1 MFKRVGLIVGAVL
14 LSTLLLGYVFRLPL
28 LQWAIA
34 PELKKAGITLSCL
47 DFSITSELN
56 IHADKVCVNY
66 QNQQLQLTGITANTK
81 RIDIKN
87 AVLTVNSLPKSDNAN
102 QLAKNLDLALP
113 LNRPLISIKQ
123 LVVKSDEL
131 NKPLKISILEPT
143 LNQFN
148 VTGDINASATLAV
161 NKVSGQFLINDTFL
175 KHVINTKNTL
185 IADANFNTQQAFS
198 FDGIELELNGDIS
211 SQFAHTY
218 EFSHTNQQCQINVL
232 TTGKLATRFNLNSQV
247 LMFNTD
253 LLNNKINLTPSCTE
267 LIPPS
272 EYAGFVSKQVPLNW
286 QLKLPQSIRLEGSE
300 LSVPVINLVSE
311 GDKLF
316 DILITDTT
324 LNITS
329 PLEYLQTN
337 LSAQINTPDI
347 NNISVNAQ
355 LSGAVIKGDYAVMLE
370 DLPEFAP
377 ATANGLSL
385 SGHFNISEFIDS
397 KPIGLINAKL
407 TLNSVD
413 AFDISAVQYQ
423 GDLTAK
429 MDKQLNAEVALTQ
442 QLKSAEYKEFK
453 VTDISNTLTANANL
467 GVGELFADLTA
478 KTNIKAVNS
487 PDIKLNNI
495 KVESTGLQSRAL
507 KATHHAFI
515 NDVELVVNH
524 HMSSQ
529 AHPFEVI
536 IPEQST
542 LLLNALIRQFEPLA
556 QLTEGEFNGYIS
568 GDVNLQ
574 NASFNMGISHTSAL
588 YSDYLASDLSSR
600 FSGEYNS
607 GKLNVKPTTFNL
619 NEFRAGAVVKAIEGQ
634 WQVNNNTALINDVK
648 GSVFGGEFS
657 LDTYTIGKPNQ
668 VANVKFENI
677 DASKL
682 VTLDDKSGI
691 VLTGRLAGSLPVHFD
706 SGKIEIIDGSLFSQ
720 GTGNLKITNNAAFDS
735 VMQQQQELQPVLGLL
750 TNLDIQ
756 KLNSSVALKND
767 GWLKLGVNLQGYNK
781 QEQQQVNFN
790 YSHEE
795 NVFTL
800 LRALRLSDEITQK
813 VEQQYS
819 QKGN

>member
-14 LSTLLLGYVFRLPL
+14 LSILLLGYVFRLPL
-28 LQWAIA
+28 LQWVIA

-47 DFSITSELN
+47 DFSITSSLN
-56 IHADKVCVNY
+56 IHSDKVCVNY
-66 QNQQLQLTGITANTK
+66 QNQQLQLTGITVNTK
-81 RIDIKN
+81 RVDIEN
-87 AVLTVNSLPKSDNAN
+87 AVLTVNPLPKSKNAN

-113 LNRPLISIKQ
+113 LNRPLINIKQ
-123 LVVKSDEL
+123 LVVKSEEF
-131 NKPLKISILEPT
+131 NKPLKISILEPE
-143 LNQFN
+143 LNKFN
-148 VTGDINASATLAV
+148 VSGDIKASAILTA
-161 NKVSGQFLINDTFL
+161 NKVSGQFLINDALL
-175 KHVINTKNTL
+175 KQVINTKNTL
-185 IADANFNTQQAFS
+185 ISDANFNSQQAFS
-198 FDGIELELNGDIS
+198 FDGIEFELNGGIS
-211 SQFAHTY
+211 SQFTHTY
-218 EFSHTNQQCQINVL
+218 EFSHTNQQCQVNVL
-232 TTGKLATRFNLNSQV
+232 TNGKLATRFNLNSQA
-247 LMFNTD
+247 LILNTD
-253 LLNNKINLTPSCTE
+253 LLNNKINLTPSCAE

-272 EYAGFVSKQVPLNW
+272 ECADFVSNQVPLNW

-311 GDKLF
+311 GDKQF
-316 DILITDTT
+316 DILITGTT
-324 LNITS
+324 LNIKS

-370 DLPEFAP
+370 SLPEFVP

-385 SGHFNISEFIDS
+385 SGRFDISEFIDS

-407 TLNSVD
+407 TLSSVD

-429 MDKQLNAEVALTQ
+429 MDTELNAEVTLTQ
-442 QLKSAEYKEFK
+442 QLKSAEYKEFT
-453 VTDISNTLTANANL
+453 VSGINNTLTAKANL

-515 NDVELVVNH
+515 NDVELVINH

-536 IPEQST
+536 IPEQ
-542 LLLNALIRQFEPLA
+542 NALPLNKFIRQFEPLA
-556 QLTEGEFNGYIS
+556 QLTKGEFNGYIS

-574 NASFNMGISHTSAL
+574 NALFNMGISHTSAL
-588 YSDYLASDLSSR
+588 YNDYLASDLNSV

-619 NEFRAGAVVKAIEGQ
+619 NEFRAGAVVKTIEGQ
-634 WQVNNNTALINDVK
+634 WQVSSNTALINDVK

-781 QEQQQVNFN
+781 AEQQQVNFN
-790 YSHEE
+790 YNHEE

>member
-1 MFKRVGLIVGAVL
+1 MFKRIGLIVGAVL

-28 LQWAIA
+28 LQWVIA
-34 PELKKAGITLSCL
+34 PELEKAGVTLNCL
-47 DFSITSELN
+47 DFSITSSLN
-56 IHADKVCVNY
+56 IHADKVCLNY

-81 RIDIKN
+81 RVDIEN
-87 AVLTVNSLPKSDNAN
+87 AVLTVNPLPKSDNAN

-113 LNRPLISIKQ
+113 LNRPLINIKQ

-131 NKPLKISILEPT
+131 NKPLKISILEPE
-143 LNQFN
+143 LNKFN
-148 VTGDINASATLAV
+148 VSGDINASAILTA
-161 NKVSGQFLINDTFL
+161 NKVRGQFEINDTFL

-185 IADANFNTQQAFS
+185 IADFNFNTQQAFS

-218 EFSHTNQQCQINVL
+218 EQCKVNVL
-232 TTGKLATRFNLNSQV
+232 TTGKLATRFNLNSQA

-272 EYAGFVSKQVPLNW
+272 EYAGFISKQVPLNW
-286 QLKLPQSIRLEGSE
+286 QLKLPQSISLEASE
-300 LSVPVINLVSE
+300 LRVPAINLVSV
-311 GDKLF
+311 GDKQF

-329 PLEYLQTN
+329 PFEDLQST

-347 NNISVNAQ
+347 NNINVNAQ
-355 LSGAVIKGDYAVMLE
+355 LSGTAIKGDYAVMLE
-370 DLPEFAP
+370 NLPEFVP
-377 ATANGLSL
+377 AIADGLSL

-413 AFDISAVQYQ
+413 AFNISAVQYQ
-423 GDLTAK
+423 GDLIAK

-507 KATHHAFI
+507 KATHHVFV

-524 HMSSQ
+524 HVSSQ

-536 IPEQST
+536 IPEQSV
-542 LLLNALIRQFEPLA
+542 LSLNTFINQFEPLA

-574 NASFNMGISHTSAL
+574 NASFNMNVSHASAL
-588 YSDYLASDLSSR
+588 YNDYLANDLNSA

-619 NEFRAGAVVKAIEGQ
+619 NEFRAGAVVKTIKGQ
-634 WQVNNNTALINDVK
+634 WQVSGNTTLINDVK

-657 LDTYTIGKPNQ
+657 LDSYTVGKPNQ

-781 QEQQQVNFN
+781 AEQQQVNFN
-790 YSHEE
+790 YNHEE

>member
-1 MFKRVGLIVGAVL
+1 MFKRIGLIVGAVL

-28 LQWAIA
+28 LQWVIA
-34 PELKKAGITLSCL
+34 PELKKAGVTLNCL
-47 DFSITSELN
+47 DFSITSSLN
-56 IHADKVCVNY
+56 IHADRVCVNY

-81 RIDIKN
+81 RVDIEN
-87 AVLTVNSLPKSDNAN
+87 AVLTVNPLPKSDNAN

-113 LNRPLISIKQ
+113 LNRPLINIKQ
-123 LVVKSDEL
+123 LVVKSNEL
-131 NKPLKISILEPT
+131 NKPLKISILEPE
-143 LNQFN
+143 LNKFN
-148 VTGDINASATLAV
+148 VSGDINASAILTA
-161 NKVSGQFLINDTFL
+161 NKVSGQFEINDTFL

-218 EFSHTNQQCQINVL
+218 EFSHTNQQCQVNVL
-232 TTGKLATRFNLNSQV
+232 TTGKLATRFNLNSQA

-253 LLNNKINLTPSCTE
+253 LLNNKINLTPSCIE
-267 LIPPS
+267 LTPPS

-300 LSVPVINLVSE
+300 LSVPVINLMSE
-311 GDKLF
+311 GDKQF

-329 PLEYLQTN
+329 PLEYLQTT

-347 NNISVNAQ
+347 NNINVNAQ

-370 DLPEFAP
+370 SLPEFVP

-442 QLKSAEYKEFK
+442 RLKSAEYKEFK
-453 VTDISNTLTANANL
+453 VTDISNTLTANTNL
-467 GVGELFADLTA
+467 GVGELFANLTA
-478 KTNIKAVNS
+478 KTNIKTVNS

-515 NDVELVVNH
+515 NDVELVINH
-524 HMSSQ
+524 HISSQ
-529 AHPFEVI
+529 DHPFEVI

-542 LLLNALIRQFEPLA
+542 LPLNAFISQFEPLA

-574 NASFNMGISHTSAL
+574 NALFNIGISHTSAL
-588 YSDYLASDLSSR
+588 YNDYLASDLNST

-607 GKLNVKPTTFNL
+607 GKLNVKSTNFNL

-657 LDTYTIGKPNQ
+657 LDRYTVGKPNQ
-668 VANVKFENI
+668 VANVKFGNI

-781 QEQQQVNFN
+781 AEQQQVNFN
-790 YSHEE
+790 YNHEE

>member
-1 MFKRVGLIVGAVL
+1 MFKRVGLIVGVVL

-28 LQWAIA
+28 LQWVIA
-34 PELKKAGITLSCL
+34 PELKKAGVTLNCL
-47 DFSITSELN
+47 DFSITSSLN
-56 IHADKVCVNY
+56 IHADRVCLNY

-81 RIDIKN
+81 RVDIEN
-87 AVLTVNSLPKSDNAN
+87 AVLTVNPLPKSDNAN

-113 LNRPLISIKQ
+113 LNRPLINIKQ
-123 LVVKSDEL
+123 LVVKSEEF
-131 NKPLKISILEPT
+131 NKPLKISILEPE
-143 LNQFN
+143 LNKFN
-148 VTGDINASATLAV
+148 VTGDINASAILTA
-161 NKVSGQFLINDTFL
+161 NKVSGQFAVNDTLL
-175 KHVINTKNTL
+175 KQVINTKNTL
-185 IADANFNTQQAFS
+185 IEDFNFNTQQAFS

-218 EFSHTNQQCQINVL
+218 EQCKVNVL
-232 TTGKLATRFNLNSQV
+232 TTGKLATRFNLNSQA
-247 LMFNTD
+247 LILNTD

-272 EYAGFVSKQVPLNW
+272 EYAGFISKQVPLNW
-286 QLKLPQSIRLEGSE
+286 QLNFPKSIGLEGSE
-300 LSVPVINLVSE
+300 LSVPVINLMSE
-311 GDKLF
+311 SDKQF

-324 LNITS
+324 LNIKS
-329 PLEYLQTN
+329 PLENLQTN

-347 NNISVNAQ
+347 NNINVNAR
-355 LSGAVIKGDYAVMLE
+355 LAGTAIKGYYAIALE
-370 DLPEFAP
+370 SLPEFAP

-385 SGHFNISEFIDS
+385 NGHFDISGFIDS
-397 KPIGLINAKL
+397 KPIGFINAKL

-453 VTDISNTLTANANL
+453 VTDISNTLTAKANL

-507 KATHHAFI
+507 KATHYVFV

-524 HMSSQ
+524 HVSSQ

-536 IPEQST
+536 IPEQSV
-542 LLLNALIRQFEPLA
+542 LPLNTVINQFEPLA

-574 NASFNMGISHTSAL
+574 NASFNMDVRHASAL
-588 YSDYLASDLSSR
+588 YNDYLASDLNSI

-619 NEFRAGAVVKAIEGQ
+619 NEFRAGAVVKKIKGL
-634 WQVNNNTALINDVK
+634 WQVSNNTALINDVK

-657 LDTYTIGKPNQ
+657 LDTYTVGKPNQ

-691 VLTGRLAGSLPVHFD
+691 VLTGRLAGSLPVHFN

-720 GTGNLKITNNAAFDS
+720 GTGNLKITNNAAFDA

-781 QEQQQVNFN
+781 AEQQQVNFN
-790 YSHEE
+790 YNHEE

>member
-14 LSTLLLGYVFRLPL
+14 LSILLLGYVFRLPL
-28 LQWAIA
+28 LQWVIA

-47 DFSITSELN
+47 DFSITSSLN
-56 IHADKVCVNY
+56 IHSDKVCVNY
-66 QNQQLQLTGITANTK
+66 QNQQLQLTGITVNTK
-81 RIDIKN
+81 RVDIEN
-87 AVLTVNSLPKSDNAN
+87 AVLTVNPLPKSKNAN

-113 LNRPLISIKQ
+113 LNRPLINIKQ
-123 LVVKSDEL
+123 LVVTSEEF
-131 NKPLKISILEPT
+131 NMPLKISILEPE
-143 LNQFN
+143 LNKFN
-148 VTGDINASATLAV
+148 VTGDINASAILTA
-161 NKVSGQFLINDTFL
+161 NKVSGQFAVNDTLL
-175 KHVINTKNTL
+175 KQVINTKNTL
-185 IADANFNTQQAFS
+185 IEDFNFNTQQAFS

-218 EFSHTNQQCQINVL
+218 EQCKVNVL
-232 TTGKLATRFNLNSQV
+232 TTGKLAARFNLNSQV

-253 LLNNKINLTPSCTE
+253 LLNNKTNLTPSCTE

-272 EYAGFVSKQVPLNW
+272 EYAGFISKQVPLNW
-286 QLKLPQSIRLEGSE
+286 QLTLPQSIGLEGSE
-300 LSVPVINLVSE
+300 LSVPVINLMSE
-311 GDKLF
+311 SDKQF

-324 LNITS
+324 LNIKS
-329 PLEYLQTN
+329 PLENLQTN

-347 NNISVNAQ
+347 NNINVNAR
-355 LSGAVIKGDYAVMLE
+355 LAGTAIKGDYAIALE
-370 DLPEFAP
+370 SLPEFAP

-385 SGHFNISEFIDS
+385 NGHFDISGFIDS
-397 KPIGLINAKL
+397 KPIGFINAKL

-442 QLKSAEYKEFK
+442 QLKSAEHKEFK
-453 VTDISNTLTANANL
+453 VTDISNTLTAKANL

-478 KTNIKAVNS
+478 KTNIKAVYS
-487 PDIKLNNI
+487 PNIKLNNI

-524 HMSSQ
+524 HISSQ
-529 AHPFEVI
+529 AHPFEVV
-536 IPEQST
+536 IPEQSV
-542 LLLNALIRQFEPLA
+542 LPLNKFISQFEPLA

-574 NASFNMGISHTSAL
+574 NASFNMDVSHASAL
-588 YSDYLASDLSSR
+588 YNDYLANDLNSV

-619 NEFRAGAVVKAIEGQ
+619 NEFRAGAVVKKIKGL
-634 WQVNNNTALINDVK
+634 WQVSGNTALINDVK

-657 LDTYTIGKPNQ
+657 LDTYTVGKPNQ

-756 KLNSSVALKND
+756 KLNSSVELKND

-781 QEQQQVNFN
+781 AEQQQVNFN
-790 YSHEE
+790 YNHEE

>member
-1 MFKRVGLIVGAVL
+1 MFKRVGLIVGVLL
-14 LSTLLLGYVFRLPL
+14 LSTLLLSYVFRLPL

-56 IHADKVCVNY
+56 IHADRVCLNY

-81 RIDIKN
+81 RVDIEN

-113 LNRPLISIKQ
+113 LNRPLINIKQ
-123 LVVKSDEL
+123 LVVKSDAL
-131 NKPLKISILEPT
+131 NKPLKISILEPE
-143 LNQFN
+143 LNKFN
-148 VTGDINASATLAV
+148 VSGDINASAILTA
-161 NKVSGQFLINDTFL
+161 NKVSGQFEINDTFL

-185 IADANFNTQQAFS
+185 IADFNFNTQQAFS
-198 FDGIELELNGDIS
+198 FDGMELELNGGIN
-211 SQFAHTY
+211 SQFTYTY

-232 TTGKLATRFNLNSQV
+232 TTGKLATRFNLNSQA

-253 LLNNKINLTPSCTE
+253 LLNNKINFTQSCAE

-272 EYAGFVSKQVPLNW
+272 EYAGFVSNQVPLNW
-286 QLKLPQSIRLEGSE
+286 QLTLPQSIRLEGSE
-300 LSVPVINLVSE
+300 LSVPAINLVSE

-316 DILITDTT
+316 DFLITDTT
-324 LNITS
+324 LDITS
-329 PLEYLQTN
+329 PLVYLQTN

-355 LSGAVIKGDYAVMLE
+355 LSGTAIKGDYAIVLE
-370 DLPEFAP
+370 SLPEFAP

-385 SGHFNISEFIDS
+385 SGHFDISDFIDS
-397 KPIGLINAKL
+397 KPVGLINAKL

-495 KVESTGLQSRAL
+495 KVESTGLQGRAL

-515 NDVELVVNH
+515 NNVELVINH

-529 AHPFEVI
+529 AHPFEVV
-536 IPEQST
+536 IPEQSA
-542 LLLNALIRQFEPLA
+542 LPLNAFISQFEPLA

-568 GDVNLQ
+568 GDINLQ
-574 NASFNMGISHTSAL
+574 NALFNIGISHASAL
-588 YSDYLASDLSSR
+588 YNDYLASDLNST
-600 FSGEYNS
+600 FSGKYNS

-619 NEFRAGAVVKAIEGQ
+619 NEFRAGAVVKGIEGQ
-634 WQVNNNTALINDVK
+634 WQVNNNTAFINDVK
-648 GSVFGGEFS
+648 GNVFGGEFS
-657 LDTYTIGKPNQ
+657 LDTYIVGKPNQ

-691 VLTGRLAGSLPVHFD
+691 TLIGRLAGTLPVHFNR
-706 SGKIEIIDGSLFSQ
+706 GKIEIIDGKLFSQ

-781 QEQQQVNFN
+781 AEQQQVNFN
-790 YSHEE
+790 YNHEE

>member
-1 MFKRVGLIVGAVL
+1 MFKRVGLIVGVLL
-14 LSTLLLGYVFRLPL
+14 LSTLLLSYVFRLPL

-47 DFSITSELN
+47 DFLITSELN

-81 RIDIKN
+81 RVDIEN

-113 LNRPLISIKQ
+113 LNRPLINIKQ

-131 NKPLKISILEPT
+131 NKPLKISILEPE
-143 LNQFN
+143 LNKFN
-148 VTGDINASATLAV
+148 VSGDINASAILTA
-161 NKVSGQFLINDTFL
+161 NKVSGQFLINDTLL

-185 IADANFNTQQAFS
+185 IADFNFNTQQAFS
-198 FDGIELELNGDIS
+198 FDGIKFELNGDIS
-211 SQFAHTY
+211 SQFTHTY
-218 EFSHTNQQCQINVL
+218 EFSHTNQQCKVNVL
-232 TTGKLATRFNLNSQV
+232 TTGKLATHFNLNSQV

-272 EYAGFVSKQVPLNW
+272 EYAGFFSKQVPLNW

-300 LSVPVINLVSE
+300 LSVPVINLMSE
-311 GDKLF
+311 GDKQF
-316 DILITDTT
+316 DFLITDTT

-329 PLEYLQTN
+329 PFEYLQTN

-355 LSGAVIKGDYAVMLE
+355 LSGAVIKGDYAIMLKS
-370 DLPEFAP
+370 LPEFAP

-385 SGHFNISEFIDS
+385 SGHFDISEFIDS
-397 KPIGLINAKL
+397 KPVGLINAKL
-407 TLNSVD
+407 TLNNVD

-429 MDKQLNAEVALTQ
+429 MDKKLNAEVALTQ

-568 GDVNLQ
+568 GDINLQ
-574 NASFNMGISHTSAL
+574 NALFNMGISHTSAL
-588 YSDYLASDLSSR
+588 YNDYLASDLNSV

-619 NEFRAGAVVKAIEGQ
+619 NEFRAGAVVKAIKGQ
-634 WQVNNNTALINDVK
+634 WQVSSNTALINDVK

-790 YSHEE
+790 YNHEE

>member
-87 AVLTVNSLPKSDNAN
+87 AVLAVNSLPKSDNAN

-113 LNRPLISIKQ
+113 LNRPLISIKH

-143 LNQFN
+143 LNKFN
-148 VTGDINASATLAV
+148 VTGDINASAILTA
-161 NKVSGQFLINDTFL
+161 NKVSGQFEINDTFL

-198 FDGIELELNGDIS
+198 FDGIKFELNGDIS

-253 LLNNKINLTPSCTE
+253 LLNNKINLTPSCAG

-300 LSVPVINLVSE
+300 LSVPVINLMSE
-311 GDKLF
+311 GDKQF
-316 DILITDTT
+316 DFLITDTT

-355 LSGAVIKGDYAVMLE
+355 LSGAVIKGDYAIMLKS
-370 DLPEFAP
+370 LPEFAP
-377 ATANGLSL
+377 ATVNGLSL

-397 KPIGLINAKL
+397 KPVGLINAKL
-407 TLNSVD
+407 TLNNVD

-568 GDVNLQ
+568 GDINLQ
-574 NASFNMGISHTSAL
+574 NALFNMGISHTSAL
-588 YSDYLASDLSSR
+588 YNDYLASDLNSV

-619 NEFRAGAVVKAIEGQ
+619 NEFRAGAVVKAIKGQ
-634 WQVNNNTALINDVK
+634 WQVSSNTALINDVK

-790 YSHEE
+790 YNHEE

>member
-81 RIDIKN
+81 RVDIKN
-87 AVLTVNSLPKSDNAN
+87 AVLTVNTLPKSDNAN
-102 QLAKNLDLALP
+102 QGAKNLDLALP

-123 LVVKSDEL
+123 LVVESDEL
-131 NKPLKISILEPT
+131 NKPLKISILEPE

-148 VTGDINASATLAV
+148 VTGDINASAILTA
-161 NKVSGQFLINDTFL
+161 NKVSGQFTINDTLL
-175 KHVINTKNTL
+175 KQVINTKNTL
-185 IADANFNTQQAFS
+185 IADANFNSQQAFS
-198 FDGIELELNGDIS
+198 FDGIEVELNGDIS

-232 TTGKLATRFNLNSQV
+232 TTGKLATRFNLNSQA

-253 LLNNKINLTPSCTE
+253 LLNNKINLTPSCIE

-272 EYAGFVSKQVPLNW
+272 EYAGFISKQVPLNW

-300 LSVPVINLVSE
+300 LSVPVINLVSVS
-311 GDKLF
+311 DKQF

-329 PLEYLQTN
+329 PLEYLQTT

-347 NNISVNAQ
+347 NNINVNAQ
-355 LSGAVIKGDYAVMLE
+355 LSGAAIKGDYAVILE
-370 DLPEFAP
+370 SLPEFVP

-385 SGHFNISEFIDS
+385 SGHFNISEFIDL

-442 QLKSAEYKEFK
+442 QLKSAEYKEFT
-453 VTDISNTLTANANL
+453 VSGISNTLTANANL

-568 GDVNLQ
+568 GDINLQ
-574 NASFNMGISHTSAL
+574 NALFNMGISHTSAL
-588 YSDYLASDLSSR
+588 YNDYLASDLNSV

-657 LDTYTIGKPNQ
+657 LDSYTVGKPNQ

-781 QEQQQVNFN
+781 AEQQQVNFN
-790 YSHEE
+790 YNHEE

>member
-81 RIDIKN
+81 RVDIEN

-113 LNRPLISIKQ
+113 LNRPLINIKQ
-123 LVVKSDEL
+123 LVVKSNEL
-131 NKPLKISILEPT
+131 NKPLRISILEPE
-143 LNQFN
+143 LNKFN
-148 VTGDINASATLAV
+148 VSGDINASAILTA
-161 NKVSGQFLINDTFL
+161 NKVSGQFEINDTLL
-175 KHVINTKNTL
+175 KQVINTKNTL
-185 IADANFNTQQAFS
+185 IADFNFNTQQAFS
-198 FDGIELELNGDIS
+198 FDGIKFELNGGIS
-211 SQFAHTY
+211 SQFTHTY

-232 TTGKLATRFNLNSQV
+232 TTGKLTTHFNLNSQA

-272 EYAGFVSKQVPLNW
+272 EYAGFISKQVPLNW
-286 QLKLPQSIRLEGSE
+286 QLKLPQSIRLESSE
-300 LSVPVINLVSE
+300 LRVPVINLVSV
-311 GDKLF
+311 GDKQF
-316 DILITDTT
+316 YILITDTT
-324 LNITS
+324 LNIKS
-329 PLEYLQTN
+329 PLEDLQTT

-355 LSGAVIKGDYAVMLE
+355 LAGTAIKGNYVVML
-370 DLPEFAP
+370 DGLPEFAP

-413 AFDISAVQYQ
+413 AFDIRAVQYQ

-515 NDVELVVNH
+515 NDVELVINH

-529 AHPFEVI
+529 SHPFEVI
-536 IPEQST
+536 IPEQSA
-542 LLLNALIRQFEPLA
+542 LSLNAFISQFETLA

-568 GDVNLQ
+568 GDINLQ
-574 NASFNMGISHTSAL
+574 NALFNIGISHTSAL
-588 YSDYLASDLSSR
+588 YNDYLASDLNSV

-657 LDTYTIGKPNQ
+657 LDSYTVGKPNQ

-790 YSHEE
+790 YNHEE

>member
-1 MFKRVGLIVGAVL
+1 MFKRIGLIVGAVL
-14 LSTLLLGYVFRLPL
+14 LSTLLLSYVFRLPL
-28 LQWAIA
+28 LQWVIA
-34 PELKKAGITLSCL
+34 PELKKADITLSCL
-47 DFSITSELN
+47 DFSITSSLN
-56 IHADKVCVNY
+56 IHADRVCLNY

-81 RIDIKN
+81 RVYIEN
-87 AVLTVNSLPKSDNAN
+87 AVLTVNPLPKSDNAN

-113 LNRPLISIKQ
+113 LNRPLINIKQ

-131 NKPLKISILEPT
+131 NKPLKISILEPE
-143 LNQFN
+143 LNKFN
-148 VTGDINASATLAV
+148 VSGDIDASAILTA

-218 EFSHTNQQCQINVL
+218 EQCKVNVL
-232 TTGKLATRFNLNSQV
+232 TTGKLATRFNLNSQA

-272 EYAGFVSKQVPLNW
+272 EYAGFISKQVPLNW
-286 QLKLPQSIRLEGSE
+286 QLKLPQSIRLEASE
-300 LSVPVINLVSE
+300 LSVPAINLVSV
-311 GDKLF
+311 GDKQF

-324 LNITS
+324 LNIKS
-329 PLEYLQTN
+329 PLEYLHTN

-347 NNISVNAQ
+347 NNINVNAQ
-355 LSGAVIKGDYAVMLE
+355 LSDAAIKGDYAVMLE
-370 DLPEFAP
+370 NLPEFAP

-429 MDKQLNAEVALTQ
+429 MDKQLNAEVTLTQ

-495 KVESTGLQSRAL
+495 KIESTGLQSRAL

-515 NDVELVVNH
+515 NDVELVIYH
-524 HMSSQ
+524 HVSSQ

-542 LLLNALIRQFEPLA
+542 LLLNAFISQFEPLA

-568 GDVNLQ
+568 GDINLQ
-574 NASFNMGISHTSAL
+574 NALFNIGISHTSAL
-588 YSDYLASDLSSR
+588 YNDYLASDLSSV

-619 NEFRAGAVVKAIEGQ
+619 NELRAGAVVKAIEGQ

-657 LDTYTIGKPNQ
+657 LDSYTVGKPNQ

-677 DASKL
+677 DSSKL

-781 QEQQQVNFN
+781 AEQQQVNFN
-790 YSHEE
+790 YNHEE

>member
-14 LSTLLLGYVFRLPL
+14 LSILLLGYVFRLPL
-28 LQWAIA
+28 LQWVIA

-47 DFSITSELN
+47 DFSITSSLN
-56 IHADKVCVNY
+56 IHSDKVCVNY
-66 QNQQLQLTGITANTK
+66 QNQQLQLTGITVNTK
-81 RIDIKN
+81 RVDIEN
-87 AVLTVNSLPKSDNAN
+87 AVLTVNLLPKSKNAN

-113 LNRPLISIKQ
+113 LNRPLINIKQ
-123 LVVKSDEL
+123 LVVKSEEF
-131 NKPLKISILEPT
+131 NKPLKISILEPE
-143 LNQFN
+143 LNKFN
-148 VTGDINASATLAV
+148 VSGDINASAILTA
-161 NKVSGQFLINDTFL
+161 NKVSGQFLINDALL

-211 SQFAHTY
+211 SQFTHMY
-218 EFSHTNQQCQINVL
+218 EFSHTNQQCQVNVL
-232 TTGKLATRFNLNSQV
+232 TTGKLATRFNLNSQA

-253 LLNNKINLTPSCTE
+253 LLDNKIYLTPSCTE

-272 EYAGFVSKQVPLNW
+272 EYSDFVSNQVPLNW

-311 GDKLF
+311 GDKQF

-324 LNITS
+324 LNIKS
-329 PLEYLQTN
+329 PLENLQTN
-337 LSAQINTPDI
+337 LSAQINTSDI
-347 NNISVNAQ
+347 NNINVNAQ
-355 LSGAVIKGDYAVMLE
+355 LSGAAIKGDYAVMLE
-370 DLPEFAP
+370 ILPEFVP

-385 SGHFNISEFIDS
+385 NGHFDIRKFIDS
-397 KPIGLINAKL
+397 KPIGFINVKL
-407 TLNSVD
+407 ALNSVD
-413 AFDISAVQYQ
+413 AFDISAMQYQ

-515 NDVELVVNH
+515 NDVELVINH
-524 HMSSQ
+524 HISSQ
-529 AHPFEVI
+529 DHPFEVI
-536 IPEQST
+536 IPEQ
-542 LLLNALIRQFEPLA
+542 NALPLNKFIRQFEPLA
-556 QLTEGEFNGYIS
+556 QLTKGEFNGYIS

-574 NASFNMGISHTSAL
+574 NALFNMGISHTSAL
-588 YSDYLASDLSSR
+588 YNDYLVSDLNSV

-619 NEFRAGAVVKAIEGQ
+619 NEFRAGAVVKTIEGQ
-634 WQVNNNTALINDVK
+634 WQVSSNTALINDVK

-691 VLTGRLAGSLPVHFD
+691 VLTGRLAGSLPIHFD

-790 YSHEE
+790 YNHEE

-813 VEQQYS
+813 VELQYS

>member
-1 MFKRVGLIVGAVL
+1 MFKRVGLIVGVVL

-28 LQWAIA
+28 LQWVIA
-34 PELKKAGITLSCL
+34 PKLDKVGVTLNCL
-47 DFSITSELN
+47 DFSITSSLN
-56 IHADKVCVNY
+56 IHADRVCLNY

-81 RIDIKN
+81 RVDIEN
-87 AVLTVNSLPKSDNAN
+87 AVLTVNPLPKNKNAN
-102 QLAKNLDLALP
+102 QLAKNLDLAIP
-113 LNRPLISIKQ
+113 LNRPLINIKQ
-123 LVVKSDEL
+123 LVVKSEEF
-131 NKPLKISILEPT
+131 NKPLKISILEPE
-143 LNQFN
+143 LNKFN
-148 VTGDINASATLAV
+148 VTGDINASAILTA
-161 NKVSGQFLINDTFL
+161 NKVSGQFAVNDTLL
-175 KHVINTKNTL
+175 KQVINTKNTL
-185 IADANFNTQQAFS
+185 IEDFNFNTQQAFS

-218 EFSHTNQQCQINVL
+218 EQCKVNVL
-232 TTGKLATRFNLNSQV
+232 TTGKLATRFNLNSQA
-247 LMFNTD
+247 LILNTD

-272 EYAGFVSKQVPLNW
+272 EYAGFISKQVPLNW
-286 QLKLPQSIRLEGSE
+286 QLTLPQSIGLEGSE
-300 LSVPVINLVSE
+300 LSVPVINLMSE
-311 GDKLF
+311 SDKQF

-324 LNITS
+324 LNIKS
-329 PLEYLQTN
+329 PLENLQTN

-347 NNISVNAQ
+347 NNINVNAR
-355 LSGAVIKGDYAVMLE
+355 LAGTAIKGDYAIALE
-370 DLPEFAP
+370 SLPEFAP

-385 SGHFNISEFIDS
+385 NGHFDISGFIDS
-397 KPIGLINAKL
+397 KPIGFINAKL

-453 VTDISNTLTANANL
+453 VTDISNTLTAKANL

-507 KATHHAFI
+507 KATHHAFV

-524 HMSSQ
+524 HVSSQ

-536 IPEQST
+536 IPEQSV
-542 LLLNALIRQFEPLA
+542 LPLNTVINQFEPLA

-574 NASFNMGISHTSAL
+574 NASFNMDVRHASAL
-588 YSDYLASDLSSR
+588 YNDYLASDLNSI

-619 NEFRAGAVVKAIEGQ
+619 NEFRAGAVVKKIKGL
-634 WQVNNNTALINDVK
+634 WQVSNNTALINDVK

-657 LDTYTIGKPNQ
+657 LDTYTVGKPNQ

-691 VLTGRLAGSLPVHFD
+691 VLTGRLAGSLPVHFNN
-706 SGKIEIIDGSLFSQ
+706 GKIEIIDGSLFSQ
-720 GTGNLKITNNAAFDS
+720 GTGNLKITNNAAFDA

-781 QEQQQVNFN
+781 AEQQQVNFN
-790 YSHEE
+790 YNHEE

>member
-87 AVLTVNSLPKSDNAN
+87 AVLAVNSLPKSDNAN

-131 NKPLKISILEPT
+131 NKSLKISILEPE
-143 LNQFN
+143 LNKFN
-148 VTGDINASATLAV
+148 VTGDINASAILTA
-161 NKVSGQFLINDTFL
+161 NKVSGQFEINDTLL
-175 KHVINTKNTL
+175 KQVINTKNTL
-185 IADANFNTQQAFS
+185 IADFNFNTQQAFS

-211 SQFAHTY
+211 SQLAHTY
-218 EFSHTNQQCQINVL
+218 EFSHTNQQCQVNVL
-232 TTGKLATRFNLNSQV
+232 TTGKLTTHFNLNSQA

-253 LLNNKINLTPSCTE
+253 LLNNKINLTPSCIE

-272 EYAGFVSKQVPLNW
+272 EYAGFISKQVPLNW
-286 QLKLPQSIRLEGSE
+286 QLKLPQSISLEASE
-300 LSVPVINLVSE
+300 LSVPVINLMSE
-311 GDKLF
+311 GDKQF
-316 DILITDTT
+316 DFLITDTT

-355 LSGAVIKGDYAVMLE
+355 ISSAAIKGDYAVMLE
-370 DLPEFAP
+370 GLPEFAP

-568 GDVNLQ
+568 GDINLQ
-574 NASFNMGISHTSAL
+574 NALFNMGISHTSAL
-588 YSDYLASDLSSR
+588 YNDYLASDLNSV

-619 NEFRAGAVVKAIEGQ
+619 NEFRAGAVVKAIKGQ
-634 WQVNNNTALINDVK
+634 WQVSSNTALINDVK

-790 YSHEE
+790 YNHEE